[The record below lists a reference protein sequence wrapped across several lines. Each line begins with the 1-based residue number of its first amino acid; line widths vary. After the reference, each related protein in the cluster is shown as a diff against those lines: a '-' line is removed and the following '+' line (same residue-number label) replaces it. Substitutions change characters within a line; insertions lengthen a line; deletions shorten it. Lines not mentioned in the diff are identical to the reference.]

1 MFNFFLHTSLLQCDK
16 YALTLWRIHDIIQ
29 SSNYKT
35 RKIMRKSILMG
46 LALVAALAFVSCKS
60 SESSYKKAY
69 EKAKAQ
75 EMAQTNTTDQ
85 VETAPVTVAP
95 VVTTPVSTTAA
106 NTENDRQERLTVM
119 NGGTLKAFN
128 VVCGSFSSVDNAN
141 NLRNTLVAKGY
152 SAQVAQNPETGM
164 YRVIAASFDD
174 RASAVTSRDQLR
186 GTYPDAWL
194 LYRTY

>member
-1 MFNFFLHTSLLQCDK
+1 MKKSL
-16 YALTLWRIHDIIQ
+16 
-29 SSNYKT
+29 
-35 RKIMRKSILMG
+35 MMG
-46 LALVAALAFVSCKS
+46 VALVAALAFVSCKS

-75 EMAQTNTTDQ
+75 EMAQTVTTTTDQ
-85 VETAPVTVAP
+85 VETAPVTVTP
-95 VVTTPVSTTAA
+95 VVTTPTTTVA
-106 NTENDRQERLTVM
+106 NTANDRQERLNVM

-128 VVCGSFSSVDNAN
+128 VVCGSFSNVDNAN

-164 YRVIAASFDD
+164 YRVVATSFDD
-174 RASAVTSRDQLR
+174 RAAAISSRDQLR
-186 GTYPDAWL
+186 GTYPDAWI

>member
-1 MFNFFLHTSLLQCDK
+1 MKKNL
-16 YALTLWRIHDIIQ
+16 
-29 SSNYKT
+29 
-35 RKIMRKSILMG
+35 LMG

-75 EMAQTNTTDQ
+75 EMSRTNTTDQ
-85 VETAPVTVAP
+85 VETAPVTVTP
-95 VVTTPVSTTAA
+95 VVTTTPVATVEA
-106 NTENDRQERLTVM
+106 NTANDRQERLTVM

-128 VVCGSFSSVDNAN
+128 VVCGSFSNVDNAN

-164 YRVIAASFDD
+164 YRVIASSFDD
-174 RASAVTSRDQLR
+174 RASAVQSRDQLR
-186 GTYPDAWL
+186 GTYPDAWI

>member
-1 MFNFFLHTSLLQCDK
+1 
-16 YALTLWRIHDIIQ
+16 
-29 SSNYKT
+29 
-35 RKIMRKSILMG
+35 MRKSILMG

-75 EMAQTNTTDQ
+75 EMAQTRVADQ
-85 VETAPVTVAP
+85 VETAPVSVTP
-95 VVTTPVSTTAA
+95 VVTTPVTTAA

-128 VVCGSFSSVDNAN
+128 VVCGSFSNVDNSN
-141 NLRNTLVAKGY
+141 NLRNTLVGKGY

-164 YRVIAASFDD
+164 YRVIASSFDD
-174 RASAVTSRDQLR
+174 RASAVKSRDQLR

>member
-1 MFNFFLHTSLLQCDK
+1 
-16 YALTLWRIHDIIQ
+16 
-29 SSNYKT
+29 
-35 RKIMRKSILMG
+35 MRKSIFMG

-75 EMAQTNTTDQ
+75 EMAQTKVTDQ
-85 VETAPVTVAP
+85 VESAPVSVTP
-95 VVTTPVSTTAA
+95 VVTTPVTTAA

-128 VVCGSFSSVDNAN
+128 VVCGSFSNVDNAN
-141 NLRNTLVAKGY
+141 NLRNTLVGKGY

-174 RASAVTSRDQLR
+174 RASAIASRDQLR

>member
-1 MFNFFLHTSLLQCDK
+1 
-16 YALTLWRIHDIIQ
+16 
-29 SSNYKT
+29 
-35 RKIMRKSILMG
+35 MRKSIFMG
-46 LALVAALAFVSCKS
+46 LALIAALAFVSCKS

-85 VETAPVTVAP
+85 VETA
-95 VVTTPVSTTAA
+95 
-106 NTENDRQERLTVM
+106 ERLTVM

-128 VVCGSFSSVDNAN
+128 VVCGSFSNVDNAN

-152 SAQVAQNPETGM
+152 SAQVAQNPETNM

-174 RASAVTSRDQLR
+174 RAAAVQSRDQLR

>member
-1 MFNFFLHTSLLQCDK
+1 MKKNLMMGV
-16 YALTLWRIHDIIQ
+16 ALC
-29 SSNYKT
+29 
-35 RKIMRKSILMG
+35 
-46 LALVAALAFVSCKS
+46 AALAFVSCKS

-75 EMAQTNTTDQ
+75 ELAQTTTDQ
-85 VETAPVTVAP
+85 VETAPVAVTP
-95 VVTTPVSTTAA
+95 VLSTTPAVQPNTA
-106 NTENDRQERLTVM
+106 NDRQERLTVM

-128 VVCGSFSSVDNAN
+128 VVCGSFSKVENAN
-141 NLRNTLVAKGY
+141 NLRNTLVSKGY

-164 YRVIAASFDD
+164 YRVIASSFDD
-174 RASAVTSRDQLR
+174 RASAVSSRDQLR